1 MKKNKAH
8 VFYVES
14 DLAYIIDEYMAKLES
29 PDGKRFKSLHSLP
42 NTVMV
47 KVGNQTFII
56 SITDKTNAN

>member
-14 DLAYIIDEYMAKLES
+14 DLAAIIDEYMAKLES

-56 SITDKTNAN
+56 SITDKSNAN

>member
-1 MKKNKAH
+1 MKKNKTH

-14 DLAYIIDEYMAKLES
+14 DLATIIDEYMAKLET

-56 SITDKTNAN
+56 SITDKSNAN